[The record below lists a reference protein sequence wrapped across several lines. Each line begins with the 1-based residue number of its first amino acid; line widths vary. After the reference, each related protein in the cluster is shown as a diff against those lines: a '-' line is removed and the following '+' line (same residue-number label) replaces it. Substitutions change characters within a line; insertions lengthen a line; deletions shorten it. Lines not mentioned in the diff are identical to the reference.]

1 MGDRVGMNFINS
13 LYPENYVICSVLGQL
28 FHISP
33 TISSGDYYQGNL
45 EQLLNFLMQHDPN
58 HVSGE
63 EMASHVVWSTSHFS
77 RFHSQHAAPSP
88 YKDGTR

>member
-1 MGDRVGMNFINS
+1 MNFINS
-13 LYPENYVICSVLGQL
+13 LCLTRSFICSVLGQL

-58 HVSGE
+58 HVDE
-63 EMASHVVWSTSHFS
+63 RRMAS
-77 RFHSQHAAPSP
+77 
-88 YKDGTR
+88 